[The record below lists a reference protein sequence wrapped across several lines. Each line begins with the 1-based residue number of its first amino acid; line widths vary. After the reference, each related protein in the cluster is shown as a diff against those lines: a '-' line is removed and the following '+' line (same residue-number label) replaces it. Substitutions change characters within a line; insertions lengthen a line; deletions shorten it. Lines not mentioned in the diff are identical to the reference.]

1 MSDRASPT
9 RPVKRHR
16 ATPANQR
23 ATWFGLRHRIRLIVL
38 LPVAVTLLLL
48 AAYSLRTT
56 SELSAQVWPVWIAV
70 MTGSVISASVA
81 WRVGAAAVVEAQQE
95 RSAHDQQ
102 VAQFFARVRAVLPE
116 ALSDVRATVNQ
127 VRKGESPQTRRPH
140 AAPVGED
147 PAAQLERDLGEFVGD
162 VQRCVAESSA
172 SLEQAALLT
181 ISRRMQSLVNQVLAG
196 FDRLEENIEDPEVL
210 PLVFRLD
217 HGVTRIRRLTDSF
230 ALVGGAVPRRSAQP
244 LLLPAVIQHA
254 ISEVEHYRRVQQVT
268 VIDDLV
274 VGEAT
279 VRLVHLLAELI
290 ENATNFSS
298 PDTPVVVR
306 TERVPAGVVIEI
318 DDRGKRMP
326 DTTVQRLNRLLASDP
341 RQLGGEFARD
351 GRIGMRVVA
360 EHAHKLGLT
369 VRLQANIYGSNQAL
383 VLIPNRLL
391 LPGDQSPE
399 ARAGGQPGTSTYPA
413 SAEVPDPGLTSATLQ
428 MAVARRPSAA
438 AGTSPAPERGTA
450 PSPPL
455 PRRPPD
461 LASFSPGSTH
471 VPAVPAAGRHSQV
484 PPLPTRDL
492 SQSYL
497 VPELQDRPQT
507 PAPERKAAD
516 PWVFARFNAG
526 REKASGTAQDTE

>member
-1 MSDRASPT
+1 M
-9 RPVKRHR
+9 
-16 ATPANQR
+16 
-23 ATWFGLRHRIRLIVL
+23 VL
-38 LPVAVTLLLL
+38 LPVAVTFLLLL
-48 AAYSLRTT
+48 AAYLLGTT
-56 SELSAQVWPVWIAV
+56 SELSGWAWPVWGAV
-70 MTGSVISASVA
+70 MTGSVLSACVA
-81 WRVGAAAVVEAQQE
+81 WRVGAPVVVEAQQE
-95 RSAHDQQ
+95 TQRA
-102 VAQFFARVRAVLPE
+102 ARVRAVLAE
-116 ALSDVRATVNQ
+116 ALSDVHATVNQ
-127 VRKGESPQTRRPH
+127 VRKGQAPEIRPQV
-140 AAPVGED
+140 APAGGD
-147 PAAQLERDLGEFVGD
+147 LGSQLERDLFQFVAD

-172 SLEQAALLT
+172 SLEQASLLT

-196 FDRLEENIEDPEVL
+196 FDRLEENVEDPEVL

-268 VIDDLV
+268 AIDDLV
-274 VGEAT
+274 AGEAT

-290 ENATNFSS
+290 ENATHFSS

-306 TERVPAGVVIEI
+306 AERVPAGVVIEI

-326 DTTVQRLNRLLASDP
+326 DATVQRLNQLLAGDP

-360 EHAHKLGLT
+360 EHAYKLGVK

-391 LPGDQSPE
+391 LPAEQSPE
-399 ARAGGQPGTSTYPA
+399 AQAGGQPGTSTYSA

-428 MAVARRPSAA
+428 MAVVTRPAAA
-438 AGTSPAPERGTA
+438 AGMSPAAERGTA

-455 PRRPPD
+455 PRRSTD
-461 LASFSPGSTH
+461 RASFSLGTSQ
-471 VPAVPAAGRHSQV
+471 VPAVPAAGQPSPA

-497 VPELQDRPQT
+497 VPELQDRPQA

-526 REKASGTAQDTE
+526 RQKASGPAQDN